1 MDPCSNI
8 QVQLTSRQ
16 DHEFLLTQY
25 CLFTKKQ
32 VLFYM
37 IQKDF
42 VFFFKQAELDYYYLS
57 FGVFLL
63 TAVVKYN

>member
-1 MDPCSNI
+1 MANPHSNI
-8 QVQLTSRQ
+8 QVQLTARQ

-37 IQKDF
+37 ILKDLSG
-42 VFFFKQAELDYYYLS
+42 FF
-57 FGVFLL
+57 
-63 TAVVKYN
+63 